1 MVRPGLGDHVWEDVL
16 SGPVEE
22 TICHLQGR
30 LVISWTSSFF

>member
-1 MVRPGLGDHVWEDVL
+1 MVRPGLGDCVWEDVL
-16 SGPVEE
+16 SGSVEE